1 MENYIV
7 INGKKAELTEEQ
19 LEKLGI
25 EVKDDCFK
33 RKIGELFFYID
44 YDGAVKLTTDNGDYY
59 DEERGEP
66 VYVVANYCRD
76 RKIMEQRA
84 LHETLDRLLWRFSMQ
99 NDGDKLDWKNMAQ
112 FRWRIYFNCFTDEF
126 CATVAT
132 YTKDIGP
139 YFVSKEV
146 AQRAIDEIIKPF
158 MKENPKFVW

>member
-7 INGKKAELTEEQ
+7 INGKKVELTEEQ
-19 LEKLGI
+19 LKKLGI
-25 EVKDDCFK
+25 EVKDDPFEKVK
-33 RKIGELFFYID
+33 RNEVFYYVSSSGQVHGGTEGYGTGSSILFN
-44 YDGAVKLTTDNGDYY
+44 A
-59 DEERGEP
+59 
-66 VYVVANYCRD
+66 ANYCRD

-112 FRWRIYFNCFTDEF
+112 CRWRIYFNCFTDEF
-126 CATVAT
+126 CATIVM

-158 MKENPKFVW
+158 MEENPKFVW

>member
-7 INGKKAELTEEQ
+7 INGKKVELTEEQ
-19 LEKLGI
+19 LKKLGI
-25 EVKDDCFK
+25 EVKDDPFEKVK
-33 RKIGELFFYID
+33 RNEVFYYVSSSGQVHGGTEGYGTGSSILFN
-44 YDGAVKLTTDNGDYY
+44 A
-59 DEERGEP
+59 
-66 VYVVANYCRD
+66 ANYCRD